1 MKNHLILFIS
11 ALRDAKKMLSKKFT
25 KKFIGILINH
35 RLIFWETGQLKTL
48 VFCMV
53 FISLPIFAQEQG
65 WSFVQSVGGIR
76 IEAPV
81 KVAGVWTLPLT
92 TNVSGLETVTNSP
105 TVLNSGLVC
114 KATHAVV
121 EGFNIYISI
130 VTDYAGEGKS
140 AVCSSAKLGALL
152 PGEYTIF
159 YRLTNENPVYL
170 GKVAVGV

>member
-159 YRLTNENPVYL
+159 YRRTNENPVYL